1 MRPVRRAGWVG
12 AASGAPAAESYVD
25 WVYMR
30 RRGAQA
36 FLFHS
41 LSHACCPR
49 KAANH
54 LVVAANG
61 RRAQSAAGTRTA
73 SYKAEKR

>member
-12 AASGAPAAESYVD
+12 AASGAPAAESYVG

-36 FLFHS
+36 FLFPP
-41 LSHACCPR
+41 SHACCPR
-49 KAANH
+49 KAGKPLGGGSERATH
-54 LVVAANG
+54 PKCRRDKG
-61 RRAQSAAGTRTA
+61 R
-73 SYKAEKR
+73 